1 MKRIRPALAAGLA
14 LVLSAAPLTAQVV
27 QEKVDLAVVQRLK
40 DEEMNRSKLDDLAT
54 YLTDVI
60 GSRLTNSSGSRKANE
75 WAAETFRSWG
85 LANVKVEAWDSA
97 FGRGWDLVSYS
108 GRIPGSLD
116 QAAGAYPQ
124 AWSGST
130 LDAKGKPA
138 TVTCN
143 AVILDIKDTTD
154 VAKYVGKLKG
164 ACVLRSA
171 PPIIGPEFNQEE
183 RRFSLEQLI
192 DGLPNR
198 ATMISTIP
206 GVPYVAPP
214 AERAAG
220 GETSPRS
227 RDLNAAVGRML
238 RAERP
243 AAILSS
249 SRWGYG
255 MFLNGGHSDGR
266 TARDSVYNPTPELI
280 VAQEQYSTLY
290 RVAQRGLPVRLELNL
305 QTRFLDDNRFPA
317 NVTAEIPGTDK
328 AGEVVMLGAHYD
340 SWHSGTGATD
350 NGAGSVVMM
359 EAIRLL
365 KTMNLPLRRTVRI
378 APLDRRRA
386 GAHRF
391 ARLGPN
397 ASGRASGIS
406 AYVNVDNGTG
416 RLRGIWDQSNSDAIP
431 IFQQILAPFQDMG
444 VVAVKHGNTGGTDH
458 LSFNGAGVPGFNF
471 IQDPIEY
478 DFRTHHSNLDTYEHL
493 VIDDLKQAGHGGGVD
508 GVSDRQP
515 GRNDAA
521 SAGAGPP
528 AGALTARLRLALE
541 PAAAR

>member
-1 MKRIRPALAAGLA
+1 MNRFRPALAAA
-14 LVLSAAPLTAQVV
+14 FTLVTSSPFASAQVIS
-27 QEKVDLAVVQRLK
+27 ERVDLSVVQKLK
-40 DEEMNRSKLDDLAT
+40 AEELSRSKLDDLAT

-60 GSRLTNSSGSRKANE
+60 GARLTNSSGSRKANE

-108 GRIPGSLD
+108 GRILEPWIKPL
-116 QAAGAYPQ
+116 AAYPQ

-130 LDAKGKPA
+130 FDSRGRPA
-138 TVTCN
+138 MVTCPV
-143 AVILDIKDTTD
+143 VILDIKDSSE
-154 VAKYVGKLKG
+154 VSKYAGKLKG
-164 ACVLRSA
+164 VCVLRSA
-171 PPIIGPEFNQEE
+171 PPVIGPEFNQEE

-192 DGLPNR
+192 DGMPNR

-206 GVPYVAPP
+206 GVAYVVPAPGQQ
-214 AERAAG
+214 G
-220 GETSPRS
+220 GGGRGSFS
-227 RDLNAAVGRML
+227 LNGAIARML
-238 RAERP
+238 RAEQP
-243 AAILSS
+243 AAILSP

-266 TARDSVYNPTPELI
+266 TARDSVYNPIPELI

-290 RVAQRGLPVRLELNL
+290 RVAQRGLPVKVEINL

-328 AGEVVMLGAHYD
+328 AAEVVMLGAHYD

-365 KTMNLPLRRTVRI
+365 KTIGLPMRRTVRI
-378 APLDRRRA
+378 ALWTGEEQGLIGSRTWIRMHKDELPA
-386 GAHRF
+386 
-391 ARLGPN
+391 
-397 ASGRASGIS
+397 IS
-406 AYVNVDNGTG
+406 AYLNVDNGTG
-416 RLRGIWDQSNSDAIP
+416 RLRGIWDQSNSAAIP
-431 IFQQILAPFQDMG
+431 IFQQILSPLQDMG
-444 VVAVKHGNTGGTDH
+444 VVVVKHGNTGGTDH
-458 LSFNGAGVPGFNF
+458 LSFNSAGVPGFNF

-493 VIDDLKQAGHGGGVD
+493 VIDDLKQAATV
-508 GVSDRQP
+508 VAWTVYQIANREEMMP
-515 GRNDAA
+515 RMA
-521 SAGAGPP
+521 PP
-528 AGALTARLRLALE
+528 ALR
-541 PAAAR
+541 PVP

>member
-1 MKRIRPALAAGLA
+1 MRSLRPALLAGFALA
-14 LVLSAAPLTAQVV
+14 LCTVSASAQVV
-27 QEKVDLAVVQRLK
+27 QERVDLSVVQRLK
-40 DEEMNRSKLDDLAT
+40 DEEMSRSKLDDLAL

-60 GSRLTNSSGSRKANE
+60 GARLTNSTGSRKANE

-108 GRIPGSLD
+108 GRILEPWIKPL
-116 QAAGAYPQ
+116 AAYPQ

-138 TVTCN
+138 MVTCP
-143 AVILDIKDTTD
+143 VLILDIKDSTE
-154 VAKYVGKLKG
+154 VSKYAGKLKG
-164 ACVLRSA
+164 VCVLRSA

-192 DGLPNR
+192 DGTPNR
-198 ATMISTIP
+198 ATLVSTIP

-214 AERAAG
+214 AGQQGGGFRGNAG
-220 GETSPRS
+220 
-227 RDLNAAVGRML
+227 LNGAISRML
-238 RAERP
+238 RAEHP
-243 AAILSS
+243 AAILAP

-266 TARDSVYNPTPELI
+266 TARDSVYNPIPELI

-290 RVAQRGLPVRLELNL
+290 RVAQRGLPVKVELNL
-305 QTRFLDDNRFPA
+305 QTRFLDDNRFPT

-350 NGAGSVVMM
+350 NGAGSLVMM

-365 KTMNLPLRRTVRI
+365 KTMSLPMRRTVRI
-378 APLDRRRA
+378 ALWTGEEQGLIGSRTWVRMHQAELPA
-386 GAHRF
+386 
-391 ARLGPN
+391 
-397 ASGRASGIS
+397 IS

-416 RLRGIWDQSNSDAIP
+416 RLRGIWDQSNSAAIP
-431 IFQQILAPFQDMG
+431 VFQQILSPLQDMG

-458 LSFNGAGVPGFNF
+458 LSFVAAGVPGFNF

-493 VIDDLKQAGHGGGVD
+493 VIDDLKQAAMVVAWTVYEIANRD
-508 GVSDRQP
+508 EMMPRVAP
-515 GRNDAA
+515 
-521 SAGAGPP
+521 SAPRP
-528 AGALTARLRLALE
+528 V
-541 PAAAR
+541 P